1 MNATQQPVDGD
12 GHPTGGTDSP
22 LSDQP
27 LLDLLDVLVDDL
39 GRVAAA
45 EALGVNY
52 RTLVNCYNSRRV
64 SRRMR
69 QVLQEFRDAGGV
81 GGDDPGDVDD
91 DDVSGIEHESLERR
105 VAVLEDENRGLRE
118 LVESQA
124 DQLEELVR
132 LVAALEG
139 REGKLGE
146 AEAEPAGVDN
156 DREQDWR
163 PPRRR
168 HGMPDAG
175 AVTVEVQPDEEH
187 AFGPAA
193 PPVAE
198 WRELQ
203 VRVEKADSRV
213 DRDRDEARRWEL
225 EVEML
230 GTFHLT
236 LPPDT
241 YQPDDARRAGPRSVA
256 ARGPRRGQEGVGPGK
271 AESVAAAG
279 AYPGPVA
286 AVDGR
291 GNILRCGVGR

>member
-27 LLDLLDVLVDDL
+27 LLDLLDVLVDDR

-45 EALGVNY
+45 KALGVNY

-81 GGDDPGDVDD
+81 GGDEPGDVDD

-118 LVESQA
+118 
-124 DQLEELVR
+124 

-193 PPVAE
+193 PLVAE

-241 YQPDDARRAGPRSVA
+241 YQPDDARRADHVRWWQEALAEARKELGRAKRS
-256 ARGPRRGQEGVGPGK
+256 RSLRRALTLGLWRQ
-271 AESVAAAG
+271 
-279 AYPGPVA
+279 
-286 AVDGR
+286 
-291 GNILRCGVGR
+291 

>member
-27 LLDLLDVLVDDL
+27 LLDLLDVLVDDR

-45 EALGVNY
+45 KALGVNY
-52 RTLVNCYNSRRV
+52 RTLVNCYNSRRVSRQV

-193 PPVAE
+193 PLVAE

-241 YQPDDARRAGPRSVA
+241 YQPDDARRADHVRWRQEALAEARKELGRAKRS
-256 ARGPRRGQEGVGPGK
+256 RSLRRALTLGLWRQ
-271 AESVAAAG
+271 
-279 AYPGPVA
+279 
-286 AVDGR
+286 
-291 GNILRCGVGR
+291 